1 MKKAIIIAAAALF
14 CVTGTNVQA
23 QKQIGGD
30 KNIEFQFAPL
40 GGSPISISGIRFR
53 TFLDENSAFRVNLFI
68 GSQTDKSVTSQEGE
82 LSIEDPTS
90 PILYMYDRTFDL
102 TIRPGYEIHFDGT
115 DRLSPYVGAELDFGI
130 GRMSTEQ
137 ESWGANDIDNVGE
150 PEQNVVWTQTDKDGF
165 TRIGLNL
172 LAGFDF
178 YFSDS
183 IYLGAEMGFGFSNT
197 SMSDSTVEFSDVAAW
212 SLAETG
218 GGDATLE
225 APDAIVNGSTFN
237 VGPTVNGLIRLGF
250 LIN

>member
-1 MKKAIIIAAAALF
+1 MKKAIILAAAALF
-14 CVTGTNVQA
+14 CVTGIDVQA

-40 GGSPISISGIRFR
+40 GGNPISISGIRFR
-53 TFLDENSAFRVNLFI
+53 TFLDESSAFRVNFFV
-68 GSQTDKSVTSQEGE
+68 GSSTDKTVTSQEGD

-90 PILYMYDRTFDL
+90 PALYMYDRTFDL

-115 DRLSPYVGAELDFGI
+115 DRLSPYIGAEIDFGI

-137 ESWGANDIDNVGE
+137 EFWSPNDIDNVFE
-150 PEQNVVWTQTDKDGF
+150 LDKNVVWTQTDKDGF

-178 YFSDS
+178 YFADN
-183 IYLGAEMGFGFSNT
+183 IYLGAEMGFGFSST
-197 SMSDSTVEFSDVAAW
+197 SMADSTVEFSDNAAW
-212 SLAETG
+212 SLQASGGTDAEL
-218 GGDATLE
+218 DPPA
-225 APDAIVNGSTFN
+225 AIENGSSFN